1 MSRKPLPSFL
11 PQAATGQSA
20 ASIALTAFVEAKKG
34 QTMTPQDMRVMRTLM
49 EDIEAEQP
57 NSSSSQNRWTAG
69 IDSPRQVKSIR
80 ETQAAGPSTP
90 NRLVDSIRRSPGP
103 LFSVGSPARSE
114 AGPNGDSP
122 ASRRI
127 RYLGPG
133 MSPKR
138 MLNKSQNSDKPLFTT
153 DIAEESEPKRQ
164 KTEATP
170 TTPESNATSQE
181 PSPSKP
187 PVPSFTSRALD
198 RTKNLSTPAK
208 PSPLS
213 RVNSPT
219 PASPREQ
226 QSIDSG
232 KRRAAN
238 IVKELMEKE
247 IGPIETLS
255 KRDYMV
261 INPYD
266 LPSAATSRSDLNSS
280 LTRSASRSATPKKS
294 ILRSSL
300 KGSTSTPLSG
310 AAAKLEAYK
319 PGRKLTT
326 LELLDGKRPVS
337 PIRSSTPHRPS

>member
-1 MSRKPLPSFL
+1 
-11 PQAATGQSA
+11 
-20 ASIALTAFVEAKKG
+20 
-34 QTMTPQDMRVMRTLM
+34 
-49 EDIEAEQP
+49 
-57 NSSSSQNRWTAG
+57 
-69 IDSPRQVKSIR
+69 
-80 ETQAAGPSTP
+80 
-90 NRLVDSIRRSPGP
+90 
-103 LFSVGSPARSE
+103 
-114 AGPNGDSP
+114 
-122 ASRRI
+122 
-127 RYLGPG
+127 

-138 MLNKSQNSDKPLFTT
+138 MLNKPRNSDKPLFSS
-153 DIAEESEPKRQ
+153 DVAEESEPKRQ
-164 KTEATP
+164 KTEAAP
-170 TTPESNATSQE
+170 TTPESNSSSQE

-187 PVPSFTSRALD
+187 SVPSFTSRALD

-232 KRRAAN
+232 KRRAAD

-247 IGPIETLS
+247 IGPIETLN

-266 LPSAATSRSDLNSS
+266 LPSSAATARSELNSS
-280 LTRSASRSATPKKS
+280 LSRSISRNATPKKS

-300 KGSTSTPLSG
+300 KGGTSTPLSG

-337 PIRSSTPHRPS
+337 FGLYYRD